1 MQVIIGSDPASLAL
15 RVPFWVAL
23 SWISILFFTHDLLA
37 RYLATCLLRMV
48 WIAKNN
54 LDQYI
59 IDMKPE
65 NVLRT
70 TVLAFKPA
78 FDGKETE
85 QNWAIRERNIIKMRQ
100 MCSEL
105 TPITKPMFLKTIKEM
120 LDDLLKTVN
129 SLRTTVSTNGCL
141 FFQDLA
147 KECGPGMD
155 NMIEILLQNFIK
167 LSANTKPIARTNAN
181 ETIVAIIRHCHY
193 RLSIVQHIHNA
204 CKDKNVQPRRF
215 ACEWLNKVI
224 KHNISS
230 TIDHLGGLDLIES
243 SIKLG
248 LEDKDKDVREAM
260 RPTYWNFA
268 RRWPARSEV

>member
-1 MQVIIGSDPASLAL
+1 MQVVFGSGPGPFTLC
-15 RVPFWVAL
+15 VPIWVAL
-23 SWISILFFTHDLLA
+23 SWATILFVTQGYVSC
-37 RYLATCLLRMV
+37 YLATCILRLV
-48 WIAKNN
+48 WMTKDG
-54 LDQYI
+54 LDQHI

-65 NVLRT
+65 NVLRA
-70 TVLAFKPA
+70 TVLDFRPA

-100 MCSEL
+100 MCSDL
-105 TPITKPMFLKTIKEM
+105 TPTTKPLFLKTIKEM

-155 NMIEILLQNFIK
+155 NMVEILLQNFIK

-181 ETIVAIIRHCHY
+181 DTIVAIVRHCHY
-193 RLSIVQHIHNA
+193 RLFIVQHIHNA

-224 KHNISS
+224 KHNVSV
-230 TIDHLGGLDLIES
+230 TIDHLGGLDLIEA

-248 LEDKDKDVREAM
+248 LEDRDKDVREAM